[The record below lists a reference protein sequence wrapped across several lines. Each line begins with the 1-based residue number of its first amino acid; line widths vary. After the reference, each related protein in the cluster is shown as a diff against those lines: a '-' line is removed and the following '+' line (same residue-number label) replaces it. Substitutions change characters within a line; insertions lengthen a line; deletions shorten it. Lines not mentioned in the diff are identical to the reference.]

1 MCFAASHCVV
11 VAVEVGIEVLSRC
24 VVVVAAAVVV
34 VVVPWLAGPAKA
46 GPCLA
51 VNRATATVVACS
63 AASTTASVELNSF
76 PGVFPANIEKLLML
90 LLTI

>member
-1 MCFAASHCVV
+1 LCFAASHCVV

-24 VVVVAAAVVV
+24 VVVVVAAVV

>member
-1 MCFAASHCVV
+1 MCFAASHYVV

-24 VVVVAAAVVV
+24 VVVVVVVAV

-76 PGVFPANIEKLLML
+76 PGVFPAKIEKLLML